1 MWFKMIS
8 SYPATNCSS
17 VNGVC
22 SLKWEYGHKREI
34 HGEKKEKKMA
44 ANKFTNSPNKNV
56 KNKLVRS
63 DLSLYR
69 YIKMTLLILLKLL
82 VSLCQSSYISNTSNI

>member
-1 MWFKMIS
+1 MAIKEKYM
-8 SYPATNCSS
+8 
-17 VNGVC
+17 G
-22 SLKWEYGHKREI
+22 G
-34 HGEKKEKKMA
+34 KKEKKMA

>member
-1 MWFKMIS
+1 MALEKKDKINKSGVFQGEKEMWFKMIS

-34 HGEKKEKKMA
+34 HGGKKRKENGSKQVH
-44 ANKFTNSPNKNV
+44 KFTKQE
-56 KNKLVRS
+56 
-63 DLSLYR
+63 
-69 YIKMTLLILLKLL
+69 
-82 VSLCQSSYISNTSNI
+82 C